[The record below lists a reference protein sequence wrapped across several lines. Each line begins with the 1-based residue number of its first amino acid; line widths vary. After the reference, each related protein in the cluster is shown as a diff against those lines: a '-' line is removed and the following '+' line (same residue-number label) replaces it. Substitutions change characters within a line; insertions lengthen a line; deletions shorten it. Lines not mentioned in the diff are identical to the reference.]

1 MSRVFIPTNP
11 HHLNRDTQEL
21 EPKFD
26 FRPAEE
32 FGELVFLLSP
42 NANPVGRDNQSLVD
56 DIHAGLES
64 ITKVDYLLLTG
75 APGIIAMT
83 AAIASGYL
91 DGKLNLLQW
100 NGRHRK
106 YAPIQI
112 DVS

>member
-1 MSRVFIPTNP
+1 MARVFIPTNP
-11 HHLNRDTQEL
+11 HQLNRRTQEL

-26 FRPAEE
+26 FGPAEE

-56 DIHAGLES
+56 DIHAGLED
-64 ITKVDYLLLTG
+64 IAPGDYLLLTG

-83 AAIASGYL
+83 AAIAADKL

-106 YAPIQI
+106 YAPIDI
-112 DVS
+112 DVN